1 MKKKLWELALMLT
14 PLGQAFLILLGFLA
28 SGLLPAYTIFVNA
41 DKLGYFWLPLQ
52 IGHIVLLGAV
62 TFYLNR
68 KKQIREIRMYFPDD
82 EQFFE
87 LFPKER
93 RAALR
98 AKRREARLYERERQ
112 KASNKREKELVR
124 RGL

>member
-1 MKKKLWELALMLT
+1 MKKKLLELSMVLT
-14 PLGQAFLILLGFLA
+14 PLSQAFLIFLLFLVT
-28 SGLLPAYTIFVNA
+28 GLLPAYWIFVNS
-41 DKLGYFWLPLQ
+41 DTLGYFWLPLQ

-87 LFPKER
+87 IFPKER
-93 RAALR
+93 RHVLR
-98 AKRREARLYERERQ
+98 AKRRAAHRYELERQ
-112 KASNKREKELVR
+112 KAIRMREKELSR
-124 RGL
+124 SGL